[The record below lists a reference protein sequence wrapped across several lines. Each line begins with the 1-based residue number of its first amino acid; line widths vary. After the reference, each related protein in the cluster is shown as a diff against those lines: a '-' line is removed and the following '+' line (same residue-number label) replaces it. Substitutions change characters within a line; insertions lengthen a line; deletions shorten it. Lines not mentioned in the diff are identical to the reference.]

1 MFRGLSFMLMMLFI
15 YGFFSRESRQSDRRS
30 SGGQGISLLCRAGR
44 TCILLGIVLLIIG
57 RAGARSEGQ
66 GEGLCLIGSVVWN
79 LYFHFY
85 GFAGRVILQQGFQLA
100 GGGDGM
106 SVKAGQDVSGFQTCI
121 FSGTAGGH
129 FGDIDAGRHIVC
141 LLDLA
146 ADIEAFDAD
155 RSLIFCGNLCSGLL
169 IHQIFNDIGNTGDR
183 DCIAHALYLC
193 RSKFCGVDTDD
204 LSVHVQKSA
213 AAVARVDGCIGL

>member
-1 MFRGLSFMLMMLFI
+1 
-15 YGFFSRESRQSDRRS
+15 
-30 SGGQGISLLCRAGR
+30 
-44 TCILLGIVLLIIG
+44 
-57 RAGARSEGQ
+57 
-66 GEGLCLIGSVVWN
+66 
-79 LYFHFY
+79 
-85 GFAGRVILQQGFQLA
+85 
-100 GGGDGM
+100 M
-106 SVKAGQDVSGFQTCI
+106 SVKAGQNVSGFQTCI
-121 FSGTAGGH
+121 FSGTAGGY

-204 LSVHVQKSA
+204 LSVHVQNSA